1 MDPPADAHSPTS
13 IRRSAPDAHGADSRA
28 SLILMADERFPDG
41 VQAWDELDGSAPKP
55 TLYLNGTK
63 DAHRAKGLL
72 EKYAIDF
79 EERHTPEPF
88 VSLHWNGTTY
98 TDLFGIADFL
108 MFAGR
113 LSLPGMRTRD
123 RTDDGAAP
131 WFPDTPLVIRVRT
144 ASDARGRSSRRA
156 RVPSRSGEPPRS
168 A

>member
-1 MDPPADAHSPTS
+1 MLTTRSDSPAAMSWADPH
-13 IRRSAPDAHGADSRA
+13 
-28 SLILMADERFPDG
+28 
-41 VQAWDELDGSAPKP
+41 PKP

-63 DAHRAKGLL
+63 DARWAKRLL

-79 EERHTPEPF
+79 EERHTSDPF

-123 RTDDGAAP
+123 RTADGELP
-131 WFPDTPLVIRVRT
+131 
-144 ASDARGRSSRRA
+144 GSRICL
-156 RVPSRSGEPPRS
+156 S
-168 A
+168 

>member
-1 MDPPADAHSPTS
+1 MNWTDPP
-13 IRRSAPDAHGADSRA
+13 
-28 SLILMADERFPDG
+28 
-41 VQAWDELDGSAPKP
+41 PKP

-123 RTDDGAAP
+123 RTDDGERP
-131 WFPDTPLVIRVRT
+131 GSRIPL
-144 ASDARGRSSRRA
+144 S
-156 RVPSRSGEPPRS
+156 
-168 A
+168 

>member
-1 MDPPADAHSPTS
+1 MNWTDPP
-13 IRRSAPDAHGADSRA
+13 
-28 SLILMADERFPDG
+28 
-41 VQAWDELDGSAPKP
+41 PKP

-63 DAHRAKGLL
+63 DARWARGLL

-88 VSLHWNGTTY
+88 VSLRWNGTTY

-131 WFPDTPLVIRVRT
+131 WFPDTPLVIVSERPPMPEGARHRDPGAFTVWRT
-144 ASDARGRSSRRA
+144 ATLCVRR
-156 RVPSRSGEPPRS
+156 EP
-168 A
+168 

>member
-1 MDPPADAHSPTS
+1 MNWTDPPP
-13 IRRSAPDAHGADSRA
+13 R
-28 SLILMADERFPDG
+28 
-41 VQAWDELDGSAPKP
+41 P

-63 DAHRAKGLL
+63 DAHWAKGLF

-79 EERHTPEPF
+79 EERHTSDPF

-123 RTDDGAAP
+123 RTADGELP
-131 WFPDTPLVIRVRT
+131 GSRIRL
-144 ASDARGRSSRRA
+144 S
-156 RVPSRSGEPPRS
+156 
-168 A
+168 